1 MVLKPVSIEDIP
13 LLQHHNPIFNLQD
26 SSSHKNTED
35 PVTMVEEGEHPNT
48 EEPMN
53 TQEPLNTM
61 VASQIQLR
69 EDMNLMIQQFQNLKS
84 GHEESK
90 IDHNFPTIKGE
101 KKITKRINKVEE
113 MIRGAHKMED
123 LMDY

>member
-53 TQEPLNTM
+53 TM

-69 EDMNLMIQQFQNLKS
+69 EEMNLMIQQFQNLKS

-90 IDHNFPTIKGE
+90 IDHNFPTMKVE

-113 MIRGAHKMED
+113 MIRRARKMED